1 MVDRAVEELMLEWDV
16 LNLLYAVYLLR
27 IEGGCGLDL
36 PHDAEIRLLVDHQHA
51 HYQVDILTHHLLSLV
66 GLLLETLL
74 GEH

>member
-1 MVDRAVEELMLEWDV
+1 MVDGPVEELMLEWDV

-27 IEGGCGLDL
+27 IESCCGLDL
-36 PHDAEIRLLVDHQHA
+36 PHDAEIRLLVDHQHP